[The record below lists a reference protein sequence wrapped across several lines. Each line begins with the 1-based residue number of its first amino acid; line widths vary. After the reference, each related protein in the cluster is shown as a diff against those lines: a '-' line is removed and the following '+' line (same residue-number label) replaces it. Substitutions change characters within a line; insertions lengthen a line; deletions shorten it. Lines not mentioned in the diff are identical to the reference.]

1 MEIVQTMN
9 SDPGLAVGET
19 REGSR
24 QYTELL
30 GGRARV
36 RLKYEMGRAMGG
48 ALYSGGGVKAIL
60 WGGEDVRSSVRVGE
74 WGPKTIRGFCHPPG
88 LVLSHGIHFLAL

>member
-1 MEIVQTMN
+1 MN

-36 RLKYEMGRAMGG
+36 RVKYEMGRAMGG

-60 WGGEDVRSSVRVGE
+60 WGGEDMGLEGKLWTLGVRVSAG
-74 WGPKTIRGFCHPPG
+74 RPG
-88 LVLSHGIHFLAL
+88 LGSG

>member
-1 MEIVQTMN
+1 MQTMN

-60 WGGEDVRSSVRVGE
+60 WGGEDMGLEGKLWTLGVRVSAGQ
-74 WGPKTIRGFCHPPG
+74 PG
-88 LVLSHGIHFLAL
+88 LGSG